1 MSLFSDEPHA
11 KEISNEQ
18 IEEVTL
24 STGNVNVKY
33 VVRDVL
39 FIAERHQVD
48 LFDEQLDLNE
58 LFSSLKFKLKKKAV
72 SYGADAVIN
81 CRFEHKTSLV
91 DGLPYAE
98 LFAYGTVVQFTQ
110 TTIG

>member
-1 MSLFSDEPHA
+1 MSYFNDRSTENE
-11 KEISNEQ
+11 KNNEQ
-18 IEEVTL
+18 IQEVTL

-33 VVRDVL
+33 IVRDVI
-39 FIAERHQVD
+39 FVAERHQID

-58 LFSSLKFKLKKKAV
+58 VFSSIMFKLKKKAF

-81 CRFEHKTSLV
+81 CHFEHEAVKV
-91 DGLPYAE
+91 AGIPYLE

>member
-1 MSLFSDEPHA
+1 MSFFTDEHKE
-11 KEISNEQ
+11 KEISPEQ
-18 IEEVTL
+18 IDEVTL

-33 VVRDVL
+33 VVRDVI
-39 FIAERHQVD
+39 FTAERHQVD

-58 LFSSLKFKLKKKAV
+58 LFSSLKLKLKKKAY

-81 CRFEHKTSLV
+81 CRFEHKTNQK
-91 DGLPYAE
+91 DGLSYVE